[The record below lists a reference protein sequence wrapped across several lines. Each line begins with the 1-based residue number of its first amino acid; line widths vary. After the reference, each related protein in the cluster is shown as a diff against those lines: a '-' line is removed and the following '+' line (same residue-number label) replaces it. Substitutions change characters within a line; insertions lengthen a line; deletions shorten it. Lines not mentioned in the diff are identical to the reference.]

1 MLGKIISYKMLNHDV
16 VEIIFE
22 LPDILKY
29 KPGQWVLIDYKGAE
43 QPLKRAYSIAEY
55 KVVAQG
61 CQITLAIKMLEGS
74 KSWWY
79 LRQAKEWD
87 EFEIVG
93 IFGHFILQENENP
106 KIFVGTWTGL
116 VPLIAMANET
126 KSQKKLYFSVS
137 YKSDLFY
144 VDRIKNIENLE
155 SHIHVSREEVEW
167 CEAGRIDLSKASF
180 PDNAEFYL
188 CGNPTV
194 VNSLVETLQSKW
206 YKNIYTE
213 KY

>member
-1 MLGKIISYKMLNHDV
+1 MIGKIISYQMLNHDV
-16 VEIIFE
+16 VEIIFQ
-22 LPDILKY
+22 LPEVLNY
-29 KPGQWVLIDYKGAE
+29 KPGQWALIDYKDAE

-74 KSWWY
+74 KSGGY
-79 LRQAKEWD
+79 LRQAKEGD

-93 IFGHFILQENENP
+93 IFGHFVLQENNNP
-106 KIFVGTWTGL
+106 KVFVGTGTGL

-155 SHIHVSREEVEW
+155 SHIHISREEVEG
-167 CEAGRIDLSKASF
+167 CEPGRIDLSKESF

-194 VNSLVETLQSKW
+194 VNSLVETIESKG